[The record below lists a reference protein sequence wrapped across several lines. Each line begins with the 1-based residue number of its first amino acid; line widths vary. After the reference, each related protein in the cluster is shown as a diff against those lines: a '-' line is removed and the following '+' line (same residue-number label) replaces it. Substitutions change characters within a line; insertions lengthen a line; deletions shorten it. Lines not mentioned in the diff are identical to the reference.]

1 MDGPRTNVKIVL
13 AGGSGFLGR
22 ALSEHLV
29 GRQHQVVILTRGE
42 SVPSSTGARPVSW
55 QPDGS
60 PNPAS
65 WAREIDGADAI
76 VNLAGAGIADRR
88 WTRHRKDELRQSRAQ
103 ATRSLVAAIRAASVK
118 PATFVQGSAVGFYG
132 VAGDEVFDESFPP
145 GQDFLGQLCVSWEA
159 EAHPA
164 AALGCRLVILRSG
177 VVLGRGGGML
187 KKVIPPF
194 QFFVGGPIASGRQ
207 YLSWI
212 HVADWIALVTWAI
225 ETPSVSGVVNATS
238 PGPATNADFSRALGR
253 ALRRPSWLRVPGF
266 ALRILFGEMASDML
280 IAGQRVVPKRAL
292 EAGFTF
298 KHPDIDSALAQV
310 QGSGV

>member
-1 MDGPRTNVKIVL
+1 MKVVI

-29 GRQHQVVILTRGE
+29 GRQHQVIILTRAE
-42 SVPSSTGARPVSW
+42 SVPASTGARAVTW
-55 QPDGS
+55 HPDGS
-60 PNPAS
+60 PNPGS

-76 VNLAGAGIADRR
+76 VNLTGAGMADRR
-88 WTRHRKDELRQSRAQ
+88 WTRRRKDELRQSRAQ
-103 ATRSLVAAIRAASVK
+103 PTRSLVAAIRAAAVK

-132 VAGDEVFDESFPP
+132 AHGDEVIDESFPP
-145 GQDFLGQLCVSWEA
+145 GQDFLGQLAVSWEA

-164 AALGCRLVILRSG
+164 AALGCRLVIVRSG
-177 VVLGRGGGML
+177 VVLARGGGML

-194 QFFVGGPIASGRQ
+194 QFFVGGPIASGHQ

-212 HVADWIALVTWAI
+212 HLADWIALVTWAL
-225 ETPSVSGVVNATS
+225 ETSSVSGVVNATS
-238 PGPATNADFSRALGR
+238 PGPATNAEFSRALGR

-280 IAGQRVVPKRAL
+280 IAGQRVVPKRAV
-292 EAGFTF
+292 EAGFAF
-298 KHPDIDSALAQV
+298 KYPDIDSALAQV

>member
-1 MDGPRTNVKIVL
+1 MKGVI

-29 GRQHQVVILTRGE
+29 GRQHEVVILTRSG
-42 SVPSSTGARPVSW
+42 SVPARTGARAASW
-55 QPDGS
+55 HPDGS
-60 PNPAS
+60 PNPGA
-65 WAREIDGADAI
+65 WAKEIDGAHVI
-76 VNLAGAGIADRR
+76 VNLAGAGIADKR
-88 WTRHRKDELRQSRAQ
+88 WTRRRKDELRQSRAQ
-103 ATRSLVAAIRAASVK
+103 PTRSLVAAIRAASVK

-132 VAGDEVFDESFPP
+132 AAADEIIDESFPP

-177 VVLGRGGGML
+177 VVLAREGGAL
-187 KKVIPPF
+187 KKMMPAF

-212 HVADWIALVTWAI
+212 HLADWVALVTWAI
-225 ETPSVSGVVNATS
+225 ETSSVSGVVNATA

-253 ALRRPSWLRVPGF
+253 ALGRPSWLRVPGG
-266 ALRILFGEMASDML
+266 ALRILVGEMANEML

-292 EAGFTF
+292 DAGFAF
-298 KHPDIDSALAQV
+298 KYPDIDSALNTLQL
-310 QGSGV
+310 Q

>member
-1 MDGPRTNVKIVL
+1 MRVVL

-29 GRQHQVVILTRGE
+29 GRQHEVVILSRGG
-42 SVPSSTGARPVSW
+42 SVPARTGARAVAW

-60 PNPAS
+60 PNPGA
-65 WAREIDGADAI
+65 WAREIDGAGAI
-76 VNLAGAGIADRR
+76 VNLTGAGMADRR
-88 WTRHRKDELRQSRAQ
+88 WTRRRKEELRQSRTQPA
-103 ATRSLVAAIRAASVK
+103 RSLVAAVRAASVR
-118 PATFVQGSAVGFYG
+118 PGTFVQGSAVGFYG
-132 VAGDEVFDESFPP
+132 AHGDEVIDESFPP
-145 GQDFLGQLCVSWEA
+145 GQDFLGQLAVSWEA

-177 VVLGRGGGML
+177 VVLARGGGML

-207 YLSWI
+207 YMSWI
-212 HVADWIALVTWAI
+212 HLADWISIVTWAI

-253 ALRRPSWLRVPGF
+253 ALHRPSWLRVPGF
-266 ALRILFGEMASDML
+266 ALRVIFGDMADDML

-292 EAGFTF
+292 EAGFVF
-298 KHPDIDSALAQV
+298 NHADIDSALAQV
-310 QGSGV
+310 QSSGV

>member
-1 MDGPRTNVKIVL
+1 VRVVL

-29 GRQHQVVILTRGE
+29 GRQHEVVILTRSG
-42 SVPSSTGARPVSW
+42 SVPARTGARAVSW

-60 PNPAS
+60 QNPGA
-65 WAREIDGADAI
+65 WAKEIDGAQAI
-76 VNLAGAGIADRR
+76 VNLTGAGMADKR
-88 WTRHRKDELRQSRAQ
+88 WTRRRKDDLRQSRAQ
-103 ATRSLVAAIRAASVK
+103 PARSLVAAIRAATVK

-132 VAGDEVFDESFPP
+132 AYGDEIIDESFPP

-212 HVADWIALVTWAI
+212 HMADWLSLVTWAI
-225 ETPSVSGVVNATS
+225 DTPAASGPINATAPS
-238 PGPATNADFSRALGR
+238 PATNADFSRALGR

-266 ALRILFGEMASDML
+266 GLRVLFGEMASDML
-280 IAGQRVVPKRAL
+280 IAGQRVVPKRAQ
-292 EAGFTF
+292 EAGFAF
-298 KHPDIDSALAQV
+298 KHPDIEGALVDAV
-310 QGSGV
+310 R

>member
-1 MDGPRTNVKIVL
+1 VKIVL
-13 AGGSGFLGR
+13 AGGSGFLGS

-29 GRQHQVVILTRGE
+29 GRQHEVVILTRSG
-42 SVPSSTGARPVSW
+42 SVPSRTGARAVSW

-60 PNPAS
+60 ANPGA
-65 WAREIDGADAI
+65 WAKEIDGAQAI
-76 VNLAGAGIADRR
+76 VNLTGAGMADKR
-88 WTRHRKDELRQSRAQ
+88 WTRRRKDELRQSRVQPA
-103 ATRSLVAAIRAASVK
+103 RSLVAAIRAASVR

-132 VAGDEVFDESFPP
+132 AYGDEIIDESFPP

-164 AALGCRLVILRSG
+164 AALGCRLVILRNG

-212 HVADWIALVTWAI
+212 HLADWLSLMTWAI
-225 ETPSVSGVVNATS
+225 ETPAVSGPINATAPS
-238 PGPATNADFSRALGR
+238 PATNADFSRALGR

-266 ALRILFGEMASDML
+266 ALRILFGEMANDML

-292 EAGFTF
+292 EAGFVF
-298 KHPDIDSALAQV
+298 KHPDIDSALAHV
-310 QGSGV
+310 LASGV

>member
-1 MDGPRTNVKIVL
+1 MRIVI

-29 GRQHQVVILTRGE
+29 GRRHQVVILTRGE
-42 SVPSSTGARPVSW
+42 SVPASTGARPVSW

-60 PNPAS
+60 PHPGA
-65 WAREIDGADAI
+65 WAKEIDGADAI
-76 VNLAGAGIADRR
+76 VNLAGAGIADKR
-88 WTRHRKDELRQSRAQ
+88 WTRRRKDELRLSRAQ
-103 ATRSLVAAIRAASVK
+103 PTRSLVAAIRAASVK

-132 VAGDEVFDESFPP
+132 ISADEIIDESFPP

-177 VVLGRGGGML
+177 VVFGRGGGML
-187 KKVIPPF
+187 EKVVPPF

-212 HVADWIALVTWAI
+212 HQADWLALVTWILEAS
-225 ETPSVSGVVNATS
+225 SVSGPVNAAS
-238 PGPATNADFSRALGR
+238 PSPATNADFSRALGR
-253 ALRRPSWLRVPGF
+253 ALRRPSWLRVPGL
-266 ALRILFGEMASDML
+266 ALRVLYGEMASNML

-298 KHPDIDSALAQV
+298 KHPDIDAALAQLHA
-310 QGSGV
+310 SGV

>member
-1 MDGPRTNVKIVL
+1 MKVVI

-42 SVPSSTGARPVSW
+42 SVPASTGARPVSW

-60 PNPAS
+60 PNPGA
-65 WAREIDGADAI
+65 WAKEIDGADAI
-76 VNLAGAGIADRR
+76 VNLAGAGMADRR
-88 WTRHRKDELRQSRAQ
+88 WTRRRKEELRLSRTQPA
-103 ATRSLVAAIRAASVK
+103 RSLVAAVRAASAR
-118 PATFVQGSAVGFYG
+118 PGTFVQGSAVGFYG
-132 VAGDEVFDESFPP
+132 AHGDEVIDESFPP
-145 GQDFLGQLCVSWEA
+145 GQDFLGQLAVSWEA

-177 VVLGRGGGML
+177 VVLARGGGML

-225 ETPSVSGVVNATS
+225 ETSSVSGVVNATS
-238 PGPATNADFSRALGR
+238 PGPVTNADFSRALGR
-253 ALRRPSWLRVPGF
+253 ALHRPSWLRVPGF
-266 ALRILFGEMASDML
+266 ALRILFGEMADDML
-280 IAGQRVVPKRAL
+280 ISGQRVVPKRAL
-292 EAGFTF
+292 EAGFAF
-298 KHPDIDSALAQV
+298 KYPDAEGALADAAR
-310 QGSGV
+310 

>member
-1 MDGPRTNVKIVL
+1 MRIVI

-29 GRQHQVVILTRGE
+29 GKQHQVVILTRGE

-60 PNPAS
+60 PHPGA

-76 VNLAGAGIADRR
+76 VNLAGAGIADKR
-88 WTRHRKDELRQSRAQ
+88 WTRRRKDELRQSRAQ
-103 ATRSLVAAIRAASVK
+103 PARSLVAAIRAASAK

-132 VAGDEVFDESFPP
+132 TAGDEIIDESFPP

-187 KKVIPPF
+187 DKVVPPF

-212 HVADWIALVTWAI
+212 HQADWLALVTWVL
-225 ETPSVSGVVNATS
+225 ETSSASGPVNAAS
-238 PGPATNADFSRALGR
+238 PSP
-253 ALRRPSWLRVPGF
+253 
-266 ALRILFGEMASDML
+266 RIA
-280 IAGQRVVPKRAL
+280 R
-292 EAGFTF
+292 
-298 KHPDIDSALAQV
+298 
-310 QGSGV
+310 

>member
-1 MDGPRTNVKIVL
+1 VRIII

-22 ALSEHLV
+22 ALAEHLV

-42 SVPSSTGARPVSW
+42 SVPASTGARPVSW

-60 PNPAS
+60 PNPGA
-65 WAREIDGADAI
+65 WARDIDGADAI
-76 VNLAGAGIADRR
+76 VNLSGAGMADKR
-88 WTRHRKDELRQSRAQ
+88 WTRRRRDELRLSRVQ
-103 ATRSLVAAIRAASVK
+103 PTRSLVAAIRAASVK

-132 VAGDEVFDESFPP
+132 VAADEIFDESFPP
-145 GQDFLGQLCVSWEA
+145 GQDFLGQLSVAWEA

-177 VVLGRGGGML
+177 VVLAPHGGML

-194 QFFVGGPIASGRQ
+194 RFFVGGPIASGRQ

-212 HVADWIALVTWAI
+212 HLTDWVAFVTWVL
-225 ETPSVSGVVNATS
+225 ETPSVSGPVNATS
-238 PGPATNADFSRALGR
+238 PSPVTNEEFSRALGR

-266 ALRILFGEMASDML
+266 ALRTLFGEMADDML
-280 IAGQRVVPKRAL
+280 ISGQRVVPKRAL
-292 EAGFTF
+292 EAGFSF
-298 KHPDIDSALAQV
+298 RYPEIQSALDQ
-310 QGSGV
+310 Q